1 MDKCLIAITL
11 GFVNLWLANDM
22 SIKKT
27 YYGHCLRLPRGTSH
41 AFQEK
46 IEYTKIRSP
55 KSKNRQQNG
64 QKKKDKQ
71 WSRKHYTKPG
81 VNSGTPDG

>member
-1 MDKCLIAITL
+1 MTMDMFRLSFPYSWLII
-11 GFVNLWLANDM
+11 G
-22 SIKKT
+22 I
-27 YYGHCLRLPRGTSH
+27 RE
-41 AFQEK
+41 EK

-55 KSKNRQQNG
+55 KSKDRQQNA